1 MKGVDEDSLDE
12 DQELERKKKEQ
23 TELAQF
29 LESQG
34 LSMKEQA
41 RYAARAAAQK
51 VTQEPQVKVVYS
63 IARSRADVP
72 CFSGDIVYYKEWKI
86 SFQMSVSMFPELE
99 HMEILREKLGVYK
112 SIVLPCIG
120 SSSGA
125 MEQAW
130 ELLDKEYIRPRRVEA
145 ILLADLTKLVSTPCR
160 EESQFPA
167 IVMRVRERFDRLV
180 SNRKMGMFCL
190 DTILCTWVDNMPD
203 SVSRCAIK
211 IMVEREDDWNFPT
224 ILVMAEKRVERI
236 EARVWCRES
245 ANIQRKSAGI
255 QPVSTDSHPREA
267 AEISDEKNIR
277 DAQTQ
282 TPGGFGYVPKSERAC
297 ERPTTDSVM
306 EVSVAECRLCISSS
320 HLTVDCRVCR
330 SEDELRTLVT
340 RRHICQLCGL
350 SGHKSVGC
358 PWFTVHKN
366 HTLTCKS
373 DLCDSQNPHSSVF
386 CALNKKQ
393 T

>member
-1 MKGVDEDSLDE
+1 MD
-12 DQELERKKKEQ
+12 RKKQEQ
-23 TELAQF
+23 AELALF

-34 LSMKEQA
+34 LSMEEQA
-41 RYAARAAAQK
+41 RYAARAAAK
-51 VTQEPQVKVVYS
+51 TTQQVSREVKVVYS
-63 IARSRADVP
+63 IARSREDVP
-72 CFSGDIVYYKEWKI
+72 CFSGDIVYYKDWKL
-86 SFQMSVSMFPELE
+86 SFQMSVSMFPQLE
-99 HMEILREKLGVYK
+99 HMEILREKLGVHK
-112 SIVLPCIG
+112 SIVLQCIG
-120 SSSGA
+120 SSSGD

-130 ELLDKEYIRPRRVEA
+130 ELLDKEYSRPRRVEA
-145 ILLADLTKLVSTPCR
+145 ILLADLTRLVSTPCR

-180 SNRKMGMFCL
+180 SNRKMGIFCL

-245 ANIQRKSAGI
+245 ADIQRKSVGI
-255 QPVSTDSHPREA
+255 QPVSTDSHSSIA

-277 DAQTQ
+277 EAQT
-282 TPGGFGYVPKSERAC
+282 PVGFGYVTKSHEHL
-297 ERPTTDSVM
+297 TTDSVM
-306 EVSVAECRLCISSS
+306 VDSEAKCQLCISSS
-320 HLTVDCRVCR
+320 HLTVDCKVCR

-340 RRHICQLCGL
+340 RKRICQLCGL
-350 SGHKSVGC
+350 SGHKSFRC
-358 PWFTVHKN
+358 PCFTVHKN
-366 HTLTCKS
+366 HSLACTS
-373 DLCDSQNPHSSVF
+373 VICDSRNPHSSVF
-386 CALNKKQ
+386 CALNKKP